1 METEEELLTTPADD
15 DLPADDETSYN
26 EAPDVQATDISP
38 HDDSEYQQTAPDPS
52 ALGDQALLNELQR
65 RQHLYSQPDAIAN
78 DPRLAQ
84 IVELSYTNPA
94 MAEALRLQ
102 IAEER
107 ATARVMDHI
116 APIADRE
123 ALQNSGL
130 SAQGQDYLRQTL
142 SQIPGANIAQLM
154 NDSSARD
161 VLIRAARQY
170 ESERAARPAPRYE
183 SAASEAP
190 TLSNE
195 DWRAI
200 REFERMTG
208 DRLDTDVIRS
218 AKRGL

>member
-1 METEEELLTTPADD
+1 MEPEDELLNNTTEEDN
-15 DLPADDETSYN
+15 LPGE
-26 EAPDVQATDISP
+26 EATLGDAPQIEVDRPP
-38 HDDSEYQQTAPDPS
+38 HDVEDHQPVAPDPS
-52 ALGDQALLNELQR
+52 MLDDQTLLNELQR
-65 RQHLYSQPDAIAN
+65 RQQRFTQPDPYAN

-84 IVELSYTNPA
+84 IVELSHTNPA

-130 SAQGQDYLRQTL
+130 SNEGQQYLRQTL
-142 SQIPGANIAQLM
+142 SQIPGASIAQLM

-161 VLIRAARQY
+161 VLIRAAKQY
-170 ESERAARPAPRYE
+170 EAERAPRSTPRYE

-208 DRLDTDVIRS
+208 DRLDTEVIRS